1 MARVHE
7 SIVVSAPISDVF
19 DLIADYRRALEWM
32 EGFSRFDL
40 MPGPSKGVGA
50 RVRAAGTFL
59 GFTLETE
66 LEIVEYERPCR
77 LVSRSTGPIKA
88 LTTWLLS
95 QDESGTRVSF
105 SGDYSLPLALRLA
118 GDRAFE
124 QVVAGQ
130 IRRSLVNLQRLC

>member
-66 LEIVEYERPCR
+66 LEIVEYERPYR

-105 SGDYSLPLALRLA
+105 AGDYSLPLALRLA